1 MKNHSQEEINKMDE
15 IDRVEMIIADIQSAI
30 ENKNESEINNYINQ
44 IAINIKN

>member
-30 ENKNESEINNYINQ
+30 ENKNES
-44 IAINIKN
+44 